1 MAPKLPLAQNSLGK
15 IAVPIPL
22 LVSVSLPPK
31 TWTFDLK
38 PEFMSPHA
46 RVIDGT
52 TQSQRNNAMET
63 KYFTLFL
70 RPFENDGQ
78 IYPKEN

>member
-1 MAPKLPLAQNSLGK
+1 MAPKLPLAQNCFGE
-15 IAVPIPL
+15 IAVPISL

-31 TWTFDLK
+31 TGTFDLK

-52 TQSQRNNAMET
+52 TQSQRNNAMQTE
-63 KYFTLFL
+63 YFTLF
-70 RPFENDGQ
+70 F
-78 IYPKEN
+78 KAF